1 MWRVSLHRESEG
13 FPHESPY
20 FLRSY
25 RDTGAIKPRRLIL
38 LRKAEELHPVKLREV
53 VMSLFVWILL
63 GLVSGFIASHLVSHR
78 GEGVVLDVLL
88 GVVGA
93 IIGGWVFHLFGH
105 IGVTGLNLYSIVVAT
120 VGAVVFLIL
129 YHTIRRH
136 A

>member
-1 MWRVSLHRESEG
+1 
-13 FPHESPY
+13 
-20 FLRSY
+20 
-25 RDTGAIKPRRLIL
+25 
-38 LRKAEELHPVKLREV
+38 
-53 VMSLFVWILL
+53 MSLFVWILL
-63 GLVSGFIASHLVSHR
+63 GLVSGFIASHLVNHR

-93 IIGGWVFHLFGH
+93 IIGGWVFNIFGH

-120 VGAVVFLIL
+120 AGAVVFLIL

>member
-1 MWRVSLHRESEG
+1 
-13 FPHESPY
+13 
-20 FLRSY
+20 
-25 RDTGAIKPRRLIL
+25 
-38 LRKAEELHPVKLREV
+38 
-53 VMSLFVWILL
+53 MSLFVWILL
-63 GLVSGFIASHLVSHR
+63 GLVAGFIGSHLVNHR

-93 IIGGWVFHLFGH
+93 IIGGWIFHLFGH

-120 VGAVVFLIL
+120 VGAVVFLVL